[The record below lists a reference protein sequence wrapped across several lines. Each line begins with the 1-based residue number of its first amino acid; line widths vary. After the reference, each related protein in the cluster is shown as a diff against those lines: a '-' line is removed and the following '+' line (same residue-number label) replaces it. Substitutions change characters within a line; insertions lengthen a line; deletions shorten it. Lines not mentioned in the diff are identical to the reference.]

1 MTNGKGT
8 FHALKRELAFASR
21 VGSIR
26 SIGEVIALRQLLAEE
41 CAALAADATEWAVQR
56 VSIEDAMRDAGI
68 EEDSRLEHH
77 RAFGGSMLRSMS
89 HRLFE
94 IYNRDIGLIDS
105 FLEERG
111 IAAE

>member
-8 FHALKRELAFASR
+8 FHALKRELAFGSR

-26 SIGEVIALRQLLAEE
+26 SIGEVVALRDLLAEE
-41 CAALAADATEWAVQR
+41 CQALQADATEWAVQR
-56 VSIEDAMRDAGI
+56 VSIEDAMRSAGI

-77 RAFGGSMLRSMS
+77 RAFGASLLRSAS
-89 HRLFE
+89 RRLFE
-94 IYNRDIGLIDS
+94 VYNRDICLIND

-111 IAAE
+111 IALE